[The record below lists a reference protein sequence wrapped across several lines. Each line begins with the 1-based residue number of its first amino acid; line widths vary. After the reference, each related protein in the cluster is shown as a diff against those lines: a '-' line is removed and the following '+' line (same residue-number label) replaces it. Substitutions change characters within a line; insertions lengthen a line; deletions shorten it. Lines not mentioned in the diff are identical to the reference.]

1 MARNNRIFCK
11 FCYASMWKCLYSVTI
26 NPACVPRSTRT
37 CEMLFTDSLW
47 IKCIWTK
54 TTNSLHLSERY
65 SAEFKQTIE
74 INEQPTWYSFR
85 NILIFRCMQSHA
97 EHSAVKWESFFSL
110 ITVRSHRRRRER
122 QSGRKSFIFNVSWRR
137 APARAARRVL
147 DGESGAARFGRWGRR
162 GELKSSQLYGN
173 ELWRGSAAPIGM

>member
-1 MARNNRIFCK
+1 MIWQGNNRTFCK

-26 NPACVPRSTRT
+26 NPALCPAQPVHVKCFLRT
-37 CEMLFTDSLW
+37 VYGLNAYEG
-47 IKCIWTK
+47 TK

-85 NILIFRCMQSHA
+85 NIWIFWCMQSHA

-110 ITVRSHRRRRER
+110 MMRTEHFNNEPSLWDPHCYYNSCTSALQNTYVLNPGLCDSKIALSNITIR
-122 QSGRKSFIFNVSWRR
+122 N
-137 APARAARRVL
+137 
-147 DGESGAARFGRWGRR
+147 
-162 GELKSSQLYGN
+162 
-173 ELWRGSAAPIGM
+173 